1 MTASVGLIRR
11 RRVGALA
18 VTLGF
23 VGAAFALATLRGC
36 ADPRARLANEFA
48 GAYPAEAPTTRSVR
62 SFGLQAAEAEVDLL
76 GDAPLRVWA
85 YDGRVPGPT
94 LRARLGDRVRITF
107 TNRLAQDTTIHW
119 HGVRVPNAMDGVPNV
134 TQPAVRPGETFVYDF
149 VPKDAGTF
157 WFHPHVRSSE
167 QVERG
172 LYGALIVEDAE
183 PPPYSQDVLWILDD
197 WRIDS
202 DGQIDPKFNTRG
214 DLMHDGRWGNVMTVN
229 GRRDETLAVKAGER
243 IRLRLLNAA
252 NGRVFAPD
260 FSQLDAKVIAVDGLY
275 SAKPFDPKGF
285 EIAPGNRVDLDVTI
299 PADERGREIRILDR
313 FTRRPFA
320 LATIRVADEIVRTP
334 DFPSPARAHVPS
346 WSDGN
351 EVPVD
356 AEYSMNARRGGALG
370 IEWTLNDEA
379 FPHDHSVGPSAELTR
394 GRWAK
399 LRFVNQ
405 SYRLHPMHIHGQF
418 FRVLTRNG
426 RAVDEPHFRDTV
438 LVHAQEAID
447 VGLVPLDPGMWMLHC
462 HVLEHAEAGM
472 MTMISVR

>member
-1 MTASVGLIRR
+1 MRA
-11 RRVGALA
+11 GATFA
-18 VTLGF
+18 IVCG
-23 VGAAFALATLRGC
+23 VAFAIAGLSGC
-36 ADPRARLANEFA
+36 TEPRERLAKEFA
-48 GAYPAEAPTTRSVR
+48 GAYPADAPAIRSVR
-62 SFGLQAAEAEVDLL
+62 SFRLQAVVTDIEHL
-76 GDAPLRVWA
+76 GDTPLRVWA
-85 YDGRVPGPT
+85 YEGKVPGPV
-94 LRARLGDRVRITF
+94 LRVRLGDRVRVTF
-107 TNRLAQDTTIHW
+107 TNHLPQDTTIHW
-119 HGVRVPNAMDGVPNV
+119 HGVRVPNAMDGVPHLS
-134 TQPAVRPGETFVYDF
+134 QPAVRPGETFVYDF

-172 LYGALIVEDAE
+172 LYGALIVEDVD

-197 WRIDS
+197 WRIGS

-214 DLMHDGRWGNVMTVN
+214 DLMHDGRWGDVITVN
-229 GRRDETLAVKAGER
+229 GRRNETLAVKAGER

-252 NGRVFAPD
+252 NGRVFVPD
-260 FSQLDAKVIAVDGLY
+260 FSELQAKVIAVDGLF

-285 EIAPGNRVDLDVTI
+285 EIAPGNRVDLDVTF
-299 PADERGREIRILDR
+299 PAEQRGREFQIVDR

-320 LATIRVADEIVRTP
+320 LATIRVADEIVQTP
-334 DFPSPARAHVPS
+334 DFPSPAQAHVPS
-346 WSDGN
+346 WGDAS
-351 EVPVD
+351 EIPVD
-356 AEYSMNARRGGALG
+356 AEYLMNARRGGEFG
-370 IEWTLNDEA
+370 IEWTLNDQA
-379 FPHDHSVGPSAELTR
+379 FPRDHSVGPSAELPR

-399 LRFVNQ
+399 LRFVNE

-447 VGLVPLDPGMWMLHC
+447 IGLVPLDPGMWMLHC

-472 MTMISVR
+472 MTMVTVR